1 MKHQTI
7 PQKCSES
14 FALAKATLLQEMASP
29 FFFVFLLSG
38 LLLGNTY
45 AGPNYREALSKSL
58 LFFQGQR
65 SGRLPDDQKLSW
77 RFNSGLSD
85 GSSAHVRPSK
95 TIYIYFHSH

>member
-1 MKHQTI
+1 MNHQAI
-7 PQKCSES
+7 PQKCSELCFS
-14 FALAKATLLQEMASP
+14 QATFTRMASP
-29 FFFVFLLSG
+29 FLFVFLLSG
-38 LLLGNTY
+38 LLVRNTY

-65 SGRLPDDQKLSW
+65 SGRLPGDQKLSW

-95 TIYIYFHSH
+95 LYIIR